1 MLLTISNI
9 GNYCLGNKISPFF
22 IISFVILSYLV
33 IFKKYFEN
41 ILNNTM
47 LSYSLLILLIL
58 DVGCII
64 YLYFSKYKNI
74 KHDKDIKQDKDIK
87 HKDKK
92 HKHKDKKDKD
102 KKDKDKNKD
111 KKNKDIEIQKD
122 NVSKNNTIKTY
133 KTDNIGSI
141 KTYNTL

>member
-41 ILNNTM
+41 ILNNTI

-58 DVGCII
+58 DIGCII

-74 KHDKDIKQDKDIK
+74 KQDIKQDKDKK
-87 HKDKK
+87 HKDKKDKK
-92 HKHKDKKDKD
+92 HKHKDKKDKKY
-102 KKDKDKNKD
+102 KKDKDKKD
-111 KKNKDIEIQKD
+111 KDIEIQKD

-133 KTDNIGSI
+133 KTNDLGSI